1 MILLPHYW
9 DRKLVREPCPFL
21 PVFRT
26 PNCFVFVAGVSN
38 FLLVLTMIGNDH
50 DWQSPR
56 VWEFLFRDP
65 FWTHSTTG
73 LAQTFSSQGW
83 LWVCL
88 IFHTHF
94 NGRLHFGSKALV
106 PMVTSWGGVLF
117 TYWFTSCSA
126 GITFLRNS
134 TWCKVHSSNQALW
147 RKESISVL
155 VAFSAVQVVK
165 LSFVPDASKTCNDG
179 S

>member
-1 MILLPHYW
+1 MILLPPYW

-26 PNCFVFVAGVSN
+26 PNCFVFVTGVSN

-56 VWEFLFRDP
+56 VRVSVRDP
-65 FWTHSTTG
+65 FWTHPTTG

-94 NGRLHFGSKALV
+94 NGGVHFGSKALV
-106 PMVTSWGGVLF
+106 PMVTSWGGGAGRWVF

-134 TWCKVHSSNQALW
+134 TWSSNVHSSNQHCEG
-147 RKESISVL
+147 KNQ
-155 VAFSAVQVVK
+155 FQ
-165 LSFVPDASKTCNDG
+165 F
-179 S
+179 